1 MITCKVLYVGFHLY
15 EVQEWARIQSD
26 RSQNSGLSLA
36 RRNGLEEAQD
46 SLWDTRNKS
55 ILLSGG

>member
-1 MITCKVLYVGFHLY
+1 MKFKNG
-15 EVQEWARIQSD
+15 QEYSD